1 MRVLLAEDESII
13 AMLFQDVLETAGHS
27 VVVAGDGHAAVALA
41 SRNGPFDVLVTD
53 LNMSGLSGADL
64 IRWMRAHYPA
74 MPIVVVT
81 GSPPREGVAALATE
95 GEPPLLF
102 LKPIAPDGLLRA
114 VETACRRH
122 AAADLGHAS
131 PIGAVRCLPSVASPA
146 AD

>member
-1 MRVLLAEDESII
+1 VLLAEDESII

-27 VVVAGDGHAAVALA
+27 VAVAGDGQAAVALA

-53 LNMSGLSGADL
+53 LNMPGLNGADL
-64 IRWMRAHYPA
+64 IGWMRAHHPS

-81 GSPPREGVAALATE
+81 GSPPREGVAALATG
-95 GEPPLLF
+95 GEPPVLLV
-102 LKPIAPDGLLRA
+102 KPIAPDGLLKA

-122 AAADLGHAS
+122 AAAADPGRAS
-131 PIGAVRCLPSVASPA
+131 PIGAVFCLSSVASPG